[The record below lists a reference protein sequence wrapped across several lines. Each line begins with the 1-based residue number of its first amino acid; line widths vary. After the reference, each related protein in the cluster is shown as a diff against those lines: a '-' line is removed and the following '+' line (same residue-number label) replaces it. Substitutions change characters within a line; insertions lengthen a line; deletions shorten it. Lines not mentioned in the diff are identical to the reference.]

1 MKRKAIITL
10 LAVATLATFTAGCG
24 KAADDE
30 GNIEASEELE
40 DEDEDEDD
48 EDDNRQSR
56 RKDKDDD
63 EVEDEESE
71 DEEDD
76 DDDEASGNQE
86 DWQVAFTDII
96 KEHEE
101 KDPYFKYDFAYIDDD
116 DIPELVCL
124 NGSVMDMYKFDNGKV
139 VQLTNAWAY
148 GLGTCLEYGYSVA
161 DGYIAQEGHD
171 STGNYQSYMVWEL
184 QDDLTFEQ
192 THNYTCIYYCDVNG
206 DGKPESDE
214 YSDEY
219 ADEANDVCYLDGE
232 TVITKEEYEDG
243 LSDYSTG
250 VFSEMSFDEA
260 IDYLK

>member
-71 DEEDD
+71 DEE
-76 DDDEASGNQE
+76 
-86 DWQVAFTDII
+86 
-96 KEHEE
+96 
-101 KDPYFKYDFAYIDDD
+101 DDD